1 MQTHIDSPFINATSL
16 GPRSKVTATAQTKEG
31 MSFGQVLNATQSKD
45 SIVSQGKR
53 DTFPRGS
60 TFRSELLEEAGK
72 DPTQA
77 AKMAYEY
84 AYNSLVFELFDVT
97 DYPIIRY
104 TTTGQIVTDETRLYF
119 AKTMSSV
126 QKLRGE
132 LYETE
137 LLKGTP
143 PAKILEKILDFN
155 DSLPQKFKDMA
166 HW

>member
-1 MQTHIDSPFINATSL
+1 MQTHTNSPFINVTSM
-16 GPRSKVTATAQTKEG
+16 GARSKITATAQTEEG
-31 MSFGQVLNATQSKD
+31 MSFRQVLNAAQGKD
-45 SIVSQGKR
+45 SAISQGRR

-60 TFRSELLEEAGK
+60 TFRSELLEEANN
-72 DPTQA
+72 DPLQA
-77 AKMAYEY
+77 AKMAHDY
-84 AYNSLVFELFDVT
+84 AYNSLVFELLDVT

-104 TTTGQIVTDETRLYF
+104 TTTGQIVTDETKLYF

-126 QKLRGE
+126 QKLRGK

>member
-1 MQTHIDSPFINATSL
+1 MQTHTDLPFPNATNL
-16 GPRSKVTATAQTKEG
+16 GPRSKATASAQTEEG
-31 MSFGQVLNATQSKD
+31 MSFKQVWDATQSEG
-45 SIVSQGKR
+45 SIVRQGKR

-60 TFRSELLEEAGK
+60 TFRSELLDEADK

-137 LLKGTP
+137 LFKGTP